1 MEMYLNK
8 IKLTGLVLGQL
19 PPKENC
25 PPPPFRKLTLT
36 QTKTQ
41 TPTGGQFSSE
51 AIARITK
58 EVTCKYTKYADRFS
72 RQGGFPAWA
81 MSNRSFQNFG
91 KLYVRYL
98 CHLFSNKVAVVQS
111 LIYNNV
117 YIRIPMMIPK
127 CRCQD
132 F

>member
-8 IKLTGLVLGQL
+8 IKLTGLVLGQS

-25 PPPPFRKLTLT
+25 PPPP
-36 QTKTQ
+36 
-41 TPTGGQFSSE
+41 SE

-58 EVTCKYTKYADRFS
+58 EVTCKYTKHADRFS

-98 CHLFSNKVAVVQS
+98 CHLFSDKVAVVQS